1 MFYNGKIIDISVNYE
16 EYVKHGKELTYMD
29 EIQDPGF

>member
-16 EYVKHGKELTYMD
+16 VKKQGKEVPYEN
-29 EIQDPGF
+29 EIKE